1 MFIIPMILIIL
12 CNELVIKIIWTKHAN
27 ERFWERALIYGL
39 TKTELEEIIIKQK
52 VRIPQ
57 GFDTK
62 YNKNKFQT
70 IGAVGKNFFTIEKA
84 EDKNKIIVI
93 TLWESKESE
102 IELWHSRK

>member
-1 MFIIPMILIIL
+1 MFITLFTLIIL
-12 CNELVIKIIWTKHAN
+12 CNDFVIKIIWTKHAN

-52 VRIPQ
+52 VRIAQ

-70 IGAVGKNFFTIEKA
+70 IGIVANNFFTIEKA
-84 EDKNKIIVI
+84 EWQN
-93 TLWESKESE
+93 
-102 IELWHSRK
+102 